1 MARIKLLLMLAA
13 CMGAFLPA
21 PALSPQKPPVAPAS
35 AGMRQPFSIG
45 EKLIFQAQWNPP
57 WYMFFLPS
65 MEARE
70 GELQLVG
77 ETVCKNRK
85 ALKVTFKA
93 RSSGR
98 LMRLVGMKIEDEFLF
113 LSDPETYCSLYV
125 HQKIHEGK
133 RKRQIEVEYLQNTH
147 RLHIR
152 AYDESVTP
160 PRLQMDAIKDAVPAC
175 VYDPFT
181 ALYLYRK
188 SDLRLQHVRTLMI
201 GNDDKFRDVQ
211 AQVEKK
217 EILDTVLGKLP
228 AWNVSTTAL
237 KGDLFR
243 SGGQLRIWFSAD
255 ERKLPLQFEAKVN
268 VGRVFGKLL
277 SVENLSP

>member
-1 MARIKLLLMLAA
+1 MARIKLLMVAA
-13 CMGAFLPA
+13 CMWALLPA
-21 PALSPQKPPVAPAS
+21 PALSPQEPPVAPS
-35 AGMRQPFSIG
+35 PPGMLQPFSTG
-45 EKLIFQAQWNPP
+45 EKLIFQAKWDPP

-65 MEARE
+65 MEAGE

-77 ETVCKNRK
+77 ETLYKDRK

-98 LMRLVGMKIEDEFLF
+98 LMRMVGMKIEDEFLF

-125 HQKIHEGK
+125 HQKIREGK
-133 RKRQIEVEYLQNTH
+133 RKRQIEVEYLQAT
-147 RLHIR
+147 RQLHIR
-152 AYDESVTP
+152 THDESVTP
-160 PRLQMDAIKDAVPAC
+160 PRLQKDEIKDKVPAC

-188 SDLRLQHVRTLMI
+188 SDLRPQHVRTMMI
-201 GNDDKFRDVQ
+201 GNDDKFKEVQ
-211 AQVEKK
+211 AQVENK
-217 EILDTVLGKLP
+217 EVLNTVLGKLP
-228 AWNVSTTAL
+228 AWNVTTTAL

-243 SGGQLRIWFSAD
+243 SGGQFRIWFSAD

-268 VGRVFGKLL
+268 VGRVFGRLI
-277 SVENLSP
+277 SVEN